1 MPFSTEKASS
11 VARFAWATLCFN
23 VAVVLWGAY
32 VRATGSGAGCGN
44 KWPNCGGS
52 VLGTSANAQTIIEF
66 THRMT
71 SGVALLMVAALALWC
86 WRATSNGNWAR
97 YSALL
102 ATAFLAN
109 EALLGAALVL
119 LGHVAQDQ
127 SAGRTLFLCLH
138 FGNTLLLLAML
149 ALTAAWL
156 QSGSE
161 SFTLIKKRTEV
172 SAVAVG
178 LVAVLAIGMT
188 GTVAALGDTLFRA
201 TSLRASLLQDFT
213 SDSPVLL
220 HFRLLHPVLAV
231 IAGIYVIWVLL
242 KSSAPRMCQSRAAVA
257 LIILLFT
264 EIGIGL
270 LNVLLLAPVWLQILH
285 LLVADTLWISIVL
298 ASAALVLEHPYA
310 RPDRVAA
317 PSHGIP
323 GVQWLP
329 MAQHEGL
336 KLIDRQLSSSSTS
349 LRLDP
354 DHLRDRQVR

>member
-1 MPFSTEKASS
+1 MPFSTKETSTL
-11 VARFAWATLCFN
+11 ARFAWATLCFN

-66 THRMT
+66 THRIT

-156 QSGSE
+156 QSGSGNFRLTPRR
-161 SFTLIKKRTEV
+161 SEV
-172 SAVAVG
+172 GAVVVG

-188 GTVAALGDTLFRA
+188 GTMAALGDTLFPA
-201 TSLRASLLQDFT
+201 TSLRASLLQDFA
-213 SDSPVLL
+213 SDSPALL
-220 HFRLLHPVLAV
+220 HFRLLHPALAV
-231 IAGIYVIWVLL
+231 IAGIYVIWVALRNA
-242 KSSAPRMCQSRAAVA
+242 SRRMGQSRAAMA
-257 LIILLFT
+257 LVILLFT
-264 EIGIGL
+264 EIGIGM

-285 LLVADTLWISIVL
+285 LLVADTIWISLVL
-298 ASAALVLEHPYA
+298 TSAALVVENSYA
-310 RPDRVAA
+310 RRGRPLVRAKSQV
-317 PSHGIP
+317 PFGSMQTQG
-323 GVQWLP
+323 
-329 MAQHEGL
+329 
-336 KLIDRQLSSSSTS
+336 SSNREREPR
-349 LRLDP
+349 LRI
-354 DHLRDRQVR
+354 